1 MGKFKGKIQPGFTCT
16 LYNENFLDL
25 LKSRK
30 FFIGTN
36 LILRCQAPKY
46 HKTADR
52 RRKMKTAIIFGSK
65 SDKDIMKGAADALK
79 EFGIEY
85 RAFILSAHRVPER
98 LLEVLHQIEGE
109 GFECI
114 IAGAGLAAH
123 LPGVIASH
131 TTLPVIGVPINASL
145 NGLDSLFSIV
155 QMPKSI
161 PVATVGINNS
171 YNAGM
176 LAVQILSLKYPE
188 VKDKLVQYRKNLKEK
203 FIKENDEGVE
213 F

>member
-1 MGKFKGKIQPGFTCT
+1 
-16 LYNENFLDL
+16 
-25 LKSRK
+25 
-30 FFIGTN
+30 
-36 LILRCQAPKY
+36 
-46 HKTADR
+46 
-52 RRKMKTAIIFGSK
+52 MKVAIIFGSK
-65 SDKDIMKGAADALK
+65 SDVTVMKGAAQALQ
-79 EFGIEY
+79 ELDVEY
-85 RAFILSAHRVPER
+85 KAFILSAHRVPEK
-98 LLEVLHQIEGE
+98 LLEVITNIEEE

-131 TTLPVIGVPINASL
+131 TILPVIGVPINASL

-176 LAVQILSLKYPE
+176 LCIEILAVKYAELKE
-188 VKDKLVQYRKNLKEK
+188 KLKVYRIEMKEK
-203 FIKENDEGVE
+203 FISENEEGVE
-213 F
+213 L